1 MWGAAGIR
9 HRTKHNLGDD
19 NCHSHIQSSTQHFY
33 MEKIMSFTQ
42 EEFNEVEICVSCGA
56 QTSFKKGDD
65 VTFRYGY
72 IQGAGQLCFKC
83 SQTRKMHKTGN
94 YGDSEWTR
102 YG

>member
-1 MWGAAGIR
+1 MKLKF
-9 HRTKHNLGDD
+9 TKKNDPTHPYCTNWPMTDKE
-19 NCHSHIQSSTQHFY
+19 
-33 MEKIMSFTQ
+33 M
-42 EEFNEVEICVSCGA
+42 NETEICVSCGA

-72 IQGAGQLCFKC
+72 IDGAGQLCFKC

-94 YGDSEWTR
+94 YGDSEFTR